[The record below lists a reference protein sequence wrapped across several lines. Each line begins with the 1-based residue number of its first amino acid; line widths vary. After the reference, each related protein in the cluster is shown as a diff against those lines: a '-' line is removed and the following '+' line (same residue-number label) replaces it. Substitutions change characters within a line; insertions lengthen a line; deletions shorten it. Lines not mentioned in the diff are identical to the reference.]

1 MALEIRLGESKWWY
15 GRTVVSGRQITR
27 NLGVEIRGTPP
38 SRLSSRGDEAFER
51 SRAKAQAALERLQL
65 DFKKR
70 NTAEELVQAIHE
82 IRTGGRVS
90 TIPLKDASARWKG
103 LPRRRPLSK
112 RYVVQAESWMAR
124 FVSFVGE
131 RYASVYEMSQVQ
143 PAMARAFFNEEEAR
157 GVSAKTYNNS
167 LIFLRSSFEALKED
181 GGIPKNPFAGIPTK
195 EEQTIFRKPFTA
207 DELALIVNAAK
218 TDPFIEPIII
228 TGICTAMRRGDC
240 CLLLKTAVDL
250 PNRFMQV
257 KSSKTGEVVQIPIF
271 PLLDEMLAKRPPSD
285 SPYVFPEQATKY
297 QLNPD
302 HITLRVRRVMRAAGF
317 FDTDDSAVEPDQQSA
332 DGETPASRGEI
343 HQARPNGLR
352 QASVRDF
359 HSFRVTWVT
368 LALTAGVPLEIVQ
381 KVTGHRTASIVMKH
395 YFQPGREEFR
405 RTLAGKLPALI
416 GGPVAP
422 RSIELTEVRAL
433 VEAMRPRT
441 WGKIREDLLRRL
453 PKGEASETAPAVTH
467 TPKKK
472 GPSRVTP
479 SPGEGQSFDG
489 AGQTVTSP
497 ALEFAH

>member
-1 MALEIRLGESKWWY
+1 
-15 GRTVVSGRQITR
+15 
-27 NLGVEIRGTPP
+27 
-38 SRLSSRGDEAFER
+38 
-51 SRAKAQAALERLQL
+51 
-65 DFKKR
+65 
-70 NTAEELVQAIHE
+70 
-82 IRTGGRVS
+82 
-90 TIPLKDASARWKG
+90 
-103 LPRRRPLSK
+103 
-112 RYVVQAESWMAR
+112 
-124 FVSFVGE
+124 
-131 RYASVYEMSQVQ
+131 
-143 PAMARAFFNEEEAR
+143 MARAFFNEEEAR

-218 TDPFIEPIII
+218 ADPFIEPIII
-228 TGICTAMRRGDC
+228 AGICTAMRRGDC

-271 PLLDEMLAKRPPSD
+271 PLLYGMLAKRPPSD

-317 FDTDDSAVEPDQQSA
+317 FDPDESEAEPDQPGA
-332 DGETPASRGEI
+332 DGEMPASRGRI

-433 VEAMRPRT
+433 VESMRPRT

-453 PKGEASETAPAVTH
+453 PKGAASEAVLVVTPALKGRSAPLVAA
-467 TPKKK
+467 
-472 GPSRVTP
+472 GPSDDP
-479 SPGEGQSFDG
+479 DSG
-489 AGQTVTSP
+489 AVGRTAISP